1 MVKAHVFALSK
12 GLLIPPTPSLFTSN
26 APPQFLFL
34 WQSNES
40 GLFFPIIFIYE
51 IQVVMM
57 IIEKERDYCSA
68 NISYFSYSGSQ
79 CMFWLSHMCLT
90 SSLPNKGIVFS
101 QALNDASFSTLTLS
115 LHWSF
120 FFKWVFSGHLWSR
133 FLFLLLFLFMWLF
146 SCYDYKTMEKDEV
159 PWICGRFSVKIQHS
173 PINLLALCWSKGCGS
188 NSRKPIRWGVVFVL
202 GVFWGGCMVTFST
215 NVSQFSYPLAPCPKL
230 TFHKI
235 LWGWL
240 C

>member
-1 MVKAHVFALSK
+1 MVKAHVFALGK

-34 WQSNES
+34 WQSNGS
-40 GLFFPIIFIYE
+40 RLFFPIIFIFE

-90 SSLPNKGIVFS
+90 SSLPNKGIVFL

-115 LHWSF
+115 LRWSF
-120 FFKWVFSGHLWSR
+120 FFKWVFLGHLWSR
-133 FLFLLLFLFMWLF
+133 FFFSSFIFIYVAFLLPQLQNDGKRWSPLDLW
-146 SCYDYKTMEKDEV
+146 
-159 PWICGRFSVKIQHS
+159 KIFGQ
-173 PINLLALCWSKGCGS
+173 
-188 NSRKPIRWGVVFVL
+188 NS
-202 GVFWGGCMVTFST
+202 TFSYQST
-215 NVSQFSYPLAPCPKL
+215 CALLIQRMW
-230 TFHKI
+230 I
-235 LWGWL
+235 R
-240 C
+240 